1 MGKDAK
7 NWGLLLILATI
18 WGSSFILMKR
28 GMFTSDEEPIFSAAQ
43 VGALRMTIAGI
54 VLLPFALR
62 NLKHIQNLKEVILLG
77 IVGFSGNFFPAF
89 LFTYAQ
95 TGISSGYTGM
105 LNSFTPIFT
114 MLIGFFVFKNRL
126 TYIQLIGLFIGTI
139 GIILLI
145 LSGNTPNKSIQ
156 LSGSLLPVLAVV
168 LATLFYAIS
177 LTTIKFTLQKF
188 KAIEITSLAFFIV
201 LIPSLFALIQLDTIQ
216 TIKSNPHALEGLGFI
231 SILSIVGTAFAV
243 LLFNKLI
250 SNSSTLFSSSV
261 TYFIPIV
268 AVLIG
273 MSIGEHINILQ
284 ICAMTIVLLGVF
296 IANYWTALVGK
307 KV

>member
-1 MGKDAK
+1 
-7 NWGLLLILATI
+7 
-18 WGSSFILMKR
+18 
-28 GMFTSDEEPIFSAAQ
+28 
-43 VGALRMTIAGI
+43 
-54 VLLPFALR
+54 
-62 NLKHIQNLKEVILLG
+62 
-77 IVGFSGNFFPAF
+77 
-89 LFTYAQ
+89 
-95 TGISSGYTGM
+95 
-105 LNSFTPIFT
+105 
-114 MLIGFFVFKNRL
+114 LIGTV
-126 TYIQLIGLFIGTI
+126 

-145 LSGNTPNKSIQ
+145 LSGNNPNKSIQ
-156 LSGSLLPVLAVV
+156 LSGSLLHVLAVV
-168 LATLFYAIS
+168 LATLCYAIS

-201 LIPSLFALIQLDTIQ
+201 LFPSLIALFQLDTIEAIQ
-216 TIKSNPHALEGLGFI
+216 TNPHALEGLGFI

-284 ICAMTIVLLGVF
+284 IGAMTIVLLGVF
-296 IANYWTALVGK
+296 IANYWNAVFGK

>member
-7 NWGLLLILATI
+7 NWGLLLILAGI

-54 VLLPFALR
+54 VLLPFAIR

-77 IVGFSGNFFPAF
+77 VVGFSGNFFPSF

-139 GIILLI
+139 GIVLLI

-201 LIPSLFALIQLDTIQ
+201 LFPSLFALLKLDTIQ
-216 TIKSNPHALEGLGFI
+216 TIQTNPHALEGLGFI

-284 ICAMTIVLLGVF
+284 IGAMTIVLLGVF
-296 IANYWTALVGK
+296 IANYWKALFGK

>member
-28 GMFTSDEEPIFSAAQ
+28 GMFTSDGEPIFSAAQ
-43 VGALRMTIAGI
+43 VGALRMVIAGI

-62 NLKHIQNLKEVILLG
+62 NLKHIQNLKEVVLLG
-77 IVGFSGNFFPAF
+77 VVGLSGNFFPAF

-95 TGISSGYTGM
+95 TGISSGYSGM

-114 MLIGFFVFKNRL
+114 LLISFFVFKNRL
-126 TYIQLIGLFIGTI
+126 TYIQLIGLLIGTV

-145 LSGNTPNKSIQ
+145 LSGNNPNKSIQ

-168 LATLFYAIS
+168 LATLCYAIS

-201 LIPSLFALIQLDTIQ
+201 LFPSLFALFQLDTFQAIQ
-216 TIKSNPHALEGLGFI
+216 TNPHALEGLGFI

-284 ICAMTIVLLGVF
+284 IGAMTIVLLGVF
-296 IANYWTALVGK
+296 IANYWNAVFGK

>member
-28 GMFTSDEEPIFSAAQ
+28 GMFTSDSEPIFSAAQ

-54 VLLPFALR
+54 VLLPFAIR

-77 IVGFSGNFFPAF
+77 IVGLSGNFFPAF

-95 TGISSGYTGM
+95 TGISSGYSGM

-114 MLIGFFVFKNRL
+114 LLISFFVFKNRL

-145 LSGNTPNKSIQ
+145 LSGNHPNENLQ
-156 LSGSLLPVLAVV
+156 FSGSLLPVLAVV
-168 LATLFYAIS
+168 LATLCYAIS

-201 LIPSLFALIQLDTIQ
+201 LFPSLIAFFQLDTIQ
-216 TIKSNPHALEGLGFI
+216 TIKSNPHAMEGLGFI

-250 SNSSTLFSSSV
+250 SNSSPLFSSSV

-284 ICAMTIVLLGVF
+284 IGAMTIVLLGVF
-296 IANYWTALVGK
+296 IANYWKALFGK

>member
-28 GMFTSDEEPIFSAAQ
+28 GMFTSDAEPIFSAAQ

-77 IVGFSGNFFPAF
+77 IVGLSGNFFPAF

-95 TGISSGYTGM
+95 TGISSGYSGM

-145 LSGNTPNKSIQ
+145 LSGNHPNESLQ
-156 LSGSLLPVLAVV
+156 FSGSLLPVLAVV
-168 LATLFYAIS
+168 LATLCYAIS

-201 LIPSLFALIQLDTIQ
+201 LFPSLIAFFQLDTIQ
-216 TIKSNPHALEGLGFI
+216 TIKSNPHAMEGLGFI

-250 SNSSTLFSSSV
+250 SNSSPLFSSSV

-284 ICAMTIVLLGVF
+284 IGAMTIVLLGVF
-296 IANYWTALVGK
+296 IANYWKALFGK

>member
-7 NWGLLLILATI
+7 NWGLLLILASI

-28 GMFTSDEEPIFSAAQ
+28 GMFTPDGDPIFSAAQ

-54 VLLPFALR
+54 VLLPFAIR

-114 MLIGFFVFKNRL
+114 MLIGYFVFKNRL

-139 GIILLI
+139 GIVLLI
-145 LSGNTPNKSIQ
+145 LSGNAPNENLQ
-156 LSGSLLPVLAVV
+156 FSGSLLPVLAVV

-201 LIPSLFALIQLDTIQ
+201 LFPSLFALFQLDTIQ

-273 MSIGEHINILQ
+273 MSIGEHINMSQ
-284 ICAMTIVLLGVF
+284 IGAMTIVLLGVF
-296 IANYWTALVGK
+296 IANYWKVLFGK